1 MTIEW
6 DEIAAGALESIEE
19 AGQPV
24 TLHIPGTAVGGY
36 VPGVGVEE
44 DWPARDVTGIGAL
57 FGYKQTHIDG
67 TNILHGDQRLLLA
80 PQIEVEPVTGNTM
93 TVGGVRYNVVR
104 CERVAPAG
112 IPVLYKV
119 QLRGV

>member
-1 MTIEW
+1 MTI
-6 DEIAAGALESIEE
+6 DYAEIAAGALESIAE

-24 TLHIPGTAVGGY
+24 TLHIAGTAGGGY
-36 VPGVGVEE
+36 LPGVGVVESM
-44 DWPARDVTGIGAL
+44 PAPDATGIGAL
-57 FGYKQTHIDG
+57 FGYKQMHIDG

-80 PQIEVEPVTGNTM
+80 PQIEDEPVTGNTM

-104 CERVAPAG
+104 VERVAPAG

>member
-24 TLHIPGTAVGGY
+24 TLGTAGGGY
-36 VPGVGVEE
+36 APGVGVVDEM
-44 DWPARDVTGIGAL
+44 PACDVTGIGAL

-80 PQIEVEPVTGNTM
+80 PQIEVTPVTGNTM

-104 CERVAPAG
+104 VERVAPAG

>member
-1 MTIEW
+1 MI
-6 DEIAAGALESIEE
+6 DYAEIAAEALESIAE

-24 TLHIPGTAVGGY
+24 TLHIPGTAGGSY
-36 VPGVGVEE
+36 VPGVGVVE
-44 DWPARDVTGIGAL
+44 DTPSRDVTGIGAL

-80 PQIEVEPVTGNTM
+80 PQIEVEPVTGNTI
-93 TVGGVRYNVVR
+93 TVGGVRYNVVH
-104 CERVAPAG
+104 CERVAPTG

>member
-1 MTIEW
+1 MAIEW
-6 DEIAAGALESIEE
+6 DEIAEGALESIAE

-24 TLHIPGTAVGGY
+24 TLYLPSVDGVY
-36 VPGVGVEE
+36 VPGVGFVEGT
-44 DWPARDVTGIGAL
+44 PAREVTGTGAL

-67 TNILHGDQRLLLA
+67 TTILHGDQRLLLA
-80 PQIEVEPVTGNTM
+80 PQIEVEPVAGNTM

-104 CERVAPAG
+104 VERVAPAG

>member
-1 MTIEW
+1 MI
-6 DEIAAGALESIEE
+6 DYAEIAAGALESITE

-24 TLHIPGTAVGGY
+24 TLHIPSVDGGY
-36 VPGVGVEE
+36 VPGVGVVEGT
-44 DWPARDVTGIGAL
+44 PARDVTGTGAL
-57 FGYKQTHIDG
+57 FGYKQQHIDG

-80 PQIEVEPVTGNTM
+80 PQIEVAPVAGHTM
-93 TVGGVRYNVVR
+93 TVGGVGYNVVR
-104 CERVAPAG
+104 VERVAPAG

>member
-1 MTIEW
+1 MAI
-6 DEIAAGALESIEE
+6 DYAEIAAGALESIAE

-24 TLHIPGTAVGGY
+24 TLHVLGTAGGGY
-36 VPGVGVEE
+36 APGAGVVEYM
-44 DWPARDVTGIGAL
+44 PAIDVTGIGAL